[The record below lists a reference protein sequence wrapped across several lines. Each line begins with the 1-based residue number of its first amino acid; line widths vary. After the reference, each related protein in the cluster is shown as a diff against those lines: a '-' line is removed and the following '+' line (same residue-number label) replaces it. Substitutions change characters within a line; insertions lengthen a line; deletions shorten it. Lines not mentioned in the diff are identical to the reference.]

1 MPQLPPDEAI
11 GCPPVRVFDH
21 HIHADGRNA
30 DDYELMALS
39 GVDTVLIP
47 CSASNETRPC
57 GASYE
62 ARFERLLTTE
72 TRRAAHYGVR
82 VWLGLSVH
90 AADMADLASAMD
102 GVDRLAARL
111 DDPRVLALGEL
122 SIRRF
127 SEAELTVFAKQLELA
142 TALGKPVMVEL
153 PPGMPEFHRMMEV
166 LRQAIDDGLVDPARV
181 ALMDVAPPML
191 PVAAGLGCGGLGIA
205 VSPASDRLFQ
215 VRLKTDHH
223 QLLSLL
229 DEFGPD
235 RLMLNSGFHF
245 GSADPLGLAKTVLR
259 LRLAGVDPGLLDR
272 VAREN
277 AAEFFRLPTAPTA
290 ATAPTAP
297 TAATESAE
305 PSFATARQE

>member
-1 MPQLPPDEAI
+1 MPQLPPEGAI
-11 GCPPVRVFDH
+11 GSPNPRLFDH

-47 CSASNETRPC
+47 CSSSNEPRPC
-57 GASYE
+57 GASHD

-82 VWLGLSVH
+82 AWIGLSVH
-90 AADMADLASAMD
+90 AADMADLTSAMD
-102 GVDRLAARL
+102 GIDRLAARL

-127 SEAELTVFAKQLELA
+127 TDDELTVFGKQLELA
-142 TALGKPVMVEL
+142 TAADKPVMVEL
-153 PPGMPEFHRMMEV
+153 PPWMPEFHRMVEV
-166 LRQAIDDGLVDPARV
+166 LRRGFDDGLVDPARV
-181 ALMDVAPPML
+181 ALMDVAPEML

-215 VRLKTDHH
+215 VRRKADHH
-223 QLLSLL
+223 QILAVLE
-229 DEFGPD
+229 EFGPD

-245 GSADPLGLAKTVLR
+245 GSADPLGLSKTVLR
-259 LRLAGVDPGLLDR
+259 LRLSGVEPEVLDR
-272 VAREN
+272 IARKN
-277 AAEFFRLPTAPTA
+277 AAAFFRIPTEPYEA
-290 ATAPTAP
+290 AVP
-297 TAATESAE
+297 
-305 PSFATARQE
+305 TARQE